1 LRLFAN
7 IKNHNVRHSQMCS
20 SSGFSIFWSSVYGRG
35 NAIEIRFFVIVFVL
49 MQESNIYIFCRW
61 RRNIARWRKSQ
72 TFRQKF
78 WNAFWN
84 FAYTGLV
91 TVAEDNIWE
100 LLDAAEFT
108 QIPGMCIAPQLVGAV
123 VP

>member
-1 LRLFAN
+1 MEEKYNKVAKIAN
-7 IKNHNVRHSQMCS
+7 ISPKVLE
-20 SSGFSIFWSSVYGRG
+20 SI
-35 NAIEIRFFVIVFVL
+35 L
-49 MQESNIYIFCRW
+49 
-61 RRNIARWRKSQ
+61 
-72 TFRQKF
+72 
-78 WNAFWN
+78 N